1 LEILSAG
8 REIFNYIEMNENPN
22 HPYLL
27 TGLGEY
33 YMRLPISENNED
45 INQAEKYFKKAISIQ
60 PNNYYPYWCLSKLYI
75 QKNDYKKAKDCL
87 DRAHQ
92 KVVTSDNA
100 INRIRIENDI
110 DSLVQFSAGQL

>member
-1 LEILSAG
+1 
-8 REIFNYIEMNENPN
+8 
-22 HPYLL
+22 
-27 TGLGEY
+27 
-33 YMRLPISENNED
+33 MRLPISENNED